1 MDILLVGG
9 TLSHR
14 GGLES
19 FCERARDALVDIG
32 GHRVDWVHSNTAYL
46 KVTSL
51 CQLATCIWM
60 LFRRRKQRWG
70 CLWLQY
76 ASLPDLLL
84 LLVSHLF
91 GYRVLVTPHLGSKAF
106 SQSNPL
112 LRSLSVK
119 LLRFAHGIALISTS
133 QAEEIALPPAV
144 PQHLIKTFLPR
155 CFPADLGPAY
165 QQDGKLALVHA
176 GRLSDAKG
184 TFLFLEVC
192 STLKGLGYDFSAQ
205 LIGSCDEATK
215 HRINAF
221 IIQNDLVMNVES
233 IGLLP
238 EGQLLAALSLADA
251 LIHLSDIDSFPLI
264 VLEAIGC
271 GAFPICKDLP
281 GARFI
286 TQSYCGHLVAG
297 PNAVADVVDVI
308 AGTSPATLRYTA
320 ALARQWL
327 LDDYAWSHCVTALET
342 AIMARSDEGQGS
354 RLTAGA
360 TDVSPS

>member
-1 MDILLVGG
+1 MDILVVGG

-46 KVTSL
+46 RVTSL
-51 CQLATCIWM
+51 GQLAACIWK
-60 LFRRRKQRWG
+60 LFRLRKRRWG

-84 LLVSHLF
+84 LSVSHLF
-91 GYRVLVTPHLGSKAF
+91 GYRVLVTPHLGSNAF

-112 LRSLSVK
+112 LRNLGVR
-119 LLRFAHGIALISTS
+119 LLGFANGIALISTS
-133 QAEEIALPPAV
+133 QAEELALPPAV
-144 PQHLIKTFLPR
+144 PQHHIKTFLPR
-155 CFPADLGPAY
+155 CFPNDLGPARR
-165 QQDGKLALVHA
+165 QSGKLALVHA

-192 STLKGLGYDFSAQ
+192 STLNRLGYDFSAQ
-205 LIGSCDEATK
+205 LIGSCDEATQR
-215 HRINAF
+215 RIDAF
-221 IIQNDLVMNVES
+221 IHENDLVTRVEI

-238 EGQLLAALSLADA
+238 EGRLLAALSLADA

-271 GAFPICKDLP
+271 GVFPICKDLP
-281 GARFI
+281 GARSI
-286 TQSYCGHLVAG
+286 TQTYCGHLVAG
-297 PNAVADVVDVI
+297 PNAVAEVVDVL
-308 AGTSPATLRYTA
+308 AGTSPAALRCTA
-320 ALARQWL
+320 APARQWL

-342 AIMARSDEGQGS
+342 AIMARSDKGQGS

-360 TDVSPS
+360 ADSPS